1 MKYIKSIYQKTTAH
15 TYEDP
20 FSKLRKMSFKNKKKK
35 NENVRPN
42 SQARYFLSRGIQDQF
57 ERERERE
64 KARRVALAEARELGG
79 GERR

>member
-1 MKYIKSIYQKTTAH
+1 
-15 TYEDP
+15 
-20 FSKLRKMSFKNKKKK
+20 MSFKNKKKK

-42 SQARYFLSRGIQDQF
+42 IQARYFLSRGIQDQF